1 MQPTLPQQTV
11 LDTIFQDLN
20 QNFVVQGVPGAGKT
34 TLISMVANRF
44 LELGVTDILALTFS
58 RSLAEDMGKKV
69 TNGVTKTAHL
79 RLHPCS
85 GARSRG
91 ARPHQLTRNFV
102 R

>member
-58 RSLAEDMGKKV
+58 RSLAEDMGRKLQTVSQK
-69 TNGVTKTAHL
+69 L
-79 RLHPCS
+79 LM
-85 GARSRG
+85 
-91 ARPHQLTRNFV
+91 LTCMMRCAST
-102 R
+102 